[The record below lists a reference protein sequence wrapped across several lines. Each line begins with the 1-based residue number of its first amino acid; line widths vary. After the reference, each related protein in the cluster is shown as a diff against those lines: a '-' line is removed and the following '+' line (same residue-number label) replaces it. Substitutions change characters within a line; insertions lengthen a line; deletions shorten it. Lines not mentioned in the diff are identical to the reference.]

1 MKRIYNNSTLETVW
15 RGTEYLVDGIP
26 ATVDPPLYLLADTT
40 RPAPDYDAATQ
51 QLRTVPPHVDLD
63 SLEWVV
69 SSHDIIDLTPDEI
82 AENAILAARKTWPN
96 AAMFLA
102 EFTMPEL
109 AAIELSL
116 DGTVAALRLLL
127 ASWPADIYSD
137 DPRIIGGLAA
147 LVSAGIIDEARRAEI
162 VAK

>member
-1 MKRIYNNSTLETVW
+1 MKRIINTSTLETTW

-26 ATVDPPLYLLADTT
+26 GTVDPPLYLLADTT

-51 QLRTVPPHVDLD
+51 QLRTVPPHADLD
-63 SLEWVV
+63 ALEWVV
-69 SSHDIIDLTPDEI
+69 SSHDIIELTPDEI
-82 AENAILAARKTWPN
+82 TENEIRAARKTWPN
-96 AAMFLA
+96 AALFLA
-102 EFTMPEL
+102 EFSMPEL

-116 DGTVAALRLLL
+116 DPTIAALRLLL

-137 DPRIIGGLAA
+137 DPRIIGGLDA
-147 LVSAGIIDEARRAEI
+147 LVSAEIIDEARWAWI